1 MVSKFLTL
9 LLSEPS
15 LNEVIHRV
23 TFLDFNGGIAFAE
36 MLYRTNLLFLV
47 GGGTNPKFP
56 PNKVVVWDD
65 NQQKCLGEM
74 SYKTNILAV
83 KVRFDA

>member
-1 MVSKFLTL
+1 
-9 LLSEPS
+9 
-15 LNEVIHRV
+15 
-23 TFLDFNGGIAFAE
+23 
-36 MLYRTNLLFLV
+36 V
-47 GGGTNPKFP
+47 GGGPTPKFP